1 VQRRPGTHNDS
12 PKVWRISGEEQYQAR
27 IHHWRSSIGLDS
39 VSGGKV
45 LVVLPTL
52 GDRLT
57 YLEQTLGTVDAERAQ
72 VDLTLVVVLPAGA
85 VQARSIANAHQAVIV
100 EDPRRGISEAINAG
114 IRAATNEEYYAWIG
128 DDDLFRPGA
137 LTRLRDLLEANPD
150 AVVSYG
156 GCDYIDPQGRV
167 IGTSQAGR
175 AAQWLLPWGPDL
187 IPHPGSMIRLTAL
200 RDIGLFDTS
209 LKYVMDLD
217 AFLKLRSRGSFVC
230 TRRPVSAFRWHPHSL
245 TVANRAAASAEAE
258 AVKRRHL
265 PRQLQPMSAA
275 WHVPVKWAAS
285 IAARGVSR
293 RALRLTARPPEQA

>member
-1 VQRRPGTHNDS
+1 MS
-12 PKVWRISGEEQYQAR
+12 E
-27 IHHWRSSIGLDS
+27 
-39 VSGGKV
+39 GKV

-52 GDRLT
+52 GDRLA
-57 YLEQTLGTVDAERAQ
+57 YLEETLRTIDAERAR

-85 VQARSIANAHQAVIV
+85 VQARSIAEAHQGVIV

-137 LTRLRDLLEANPD
+137 LSQLRDLLEANPD

-156 GCDYIDPQGRV
+156 GCDYIDPEGRL
-167 IGTSQAGR
+167 IGTSRAGR

-187 IPHPGSMIRLTAL
+187 IPHPGSMIRLGAL
-200 RDIGLFDTS
+200 REVGLFDTS
-209 LKYVMDLD
+209 LKYVLDLD
-217 AFLKLRSRGSFVC
+217 VFLKLRSRGRFVC
-230 TRRPVSAFRWHPHSL
+230 TRRSVSAFRWHPSSL

-265 PRQLQPMSAA
+265 PQLLQPVSPV

-285 IAARGVSR
+285 VAARGVSR
-293 RALRLTARPPEQA
+293 RAFRLAARSPEEAQ